1 MPDLIKEC
9 TMYVNDD
16 PIGNSSVVVCF
27 TASLTVCSDWN
38 KWDVVL
44 HVLLSVTLS
53 DCAPLPSSRTVKW

>member
-9 TMYVNDD
+9 TAYVNDD

-27 TASLTVCSDWN
+27 TASLTVRSDWN

-44 HVLLSVTLS
+44 LMLLSVTVS
-53 DCAPLPSSRTVKW
+53 DCAPLPSSSTVKW